1 MSQFGQKGR
10 LEEVKVW
17 PIVKKKLKIYQIRF
31 RLYIV
36 ELVAG
41 NT

>member
-10 LEEVKVW
+10 PVEVKVW
-17 PIVKKKLKIYQIRF
+17 PIVKKQLKIFQIWF
-31 RLYIV
+31 GLYIV
-36 ELVAG
+36 ELFAA

>member
-10 LEEVKVW
+10 PEEVKVW
-17 PIVKKKLKIYQIRF
+17 PIVKKQLNICQIRF

-36 ELVAG
+36 ELVAA